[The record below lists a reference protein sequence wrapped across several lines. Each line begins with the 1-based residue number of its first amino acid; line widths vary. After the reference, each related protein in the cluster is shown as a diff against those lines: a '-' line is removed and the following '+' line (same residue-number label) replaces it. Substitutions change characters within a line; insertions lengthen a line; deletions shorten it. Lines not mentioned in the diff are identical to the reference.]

1 MPPWIYTVLGRRWF
15 RGAKRNGGSD
25 FSKPPYRQWY
35 RKAHEILCPSAVFFF
50 SPLWG
55 QMFLNWFT
63 TSINYKCYTNVRGAF
78 DFDRK
83 TGWIV
88 TTLGHFKNF
97 FEKWRKKRGS
107 TRRPADPIRLFHCP
121 HLFNQR
127 LFFLSADCPY
137 RQDQLH
143 SEQYQNEQPHFQNRE
158 LIRHYIS
165 GKSTYTHFSA
175 SKDGNWKSNDQRRQ
189 CCKERIAHPLANVHF
204 A

>member
-63 TSINYKCYTNVRGAF
+63 TSINYKCYTNVRGVF

-88 TTLGHFKNF
+88 TKLGYFKTF
-97 FEKWRKKRGS
+97 FAKRLKSG
-107 TRRPADPIRLFHCP
+107 ADKICSAQTVDKAPSQEGAFLVSWLQKLCTYKHIRSSENAVFTGLFTT
-121 HLFNQR
+121 
-127 LFFLSADCPY
+127 FL
-137 RQDQLH
+137 
-143 SEQYQNEQPHFQNRE
+143 
-158 LIRHYIS
+158 
-165 GKSTYTHFSA
+165 
-175 SKDGNWKSNDQRRQ
+175 
-189 CCKERIAHPLANVHF
+189 V
-204 A
+204 